1 MIKEITPQ
9 RVTQCNP
16 LNSTKALNNSLTL
29 LFYIKVL
36 NNPLM
41 QNGIFIQIIKEI
53 VSQKEGW
60 QNWTR
65 HDTNLAGYGL
75 KLNRFISYLG

>member
-1 MIKEITPQ
+1 MIKEITLQ

-53 VSQKEGW
+53 VSQ
-60 QNWTR
+60 R
-65 HDTNLAGYGL
+65 
-75 KLNRFISYLG
+75 